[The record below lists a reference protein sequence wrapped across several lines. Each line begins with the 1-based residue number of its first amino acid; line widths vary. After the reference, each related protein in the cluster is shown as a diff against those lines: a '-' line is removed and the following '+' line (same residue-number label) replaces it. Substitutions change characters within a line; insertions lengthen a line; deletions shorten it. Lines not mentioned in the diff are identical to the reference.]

1 MRMMPALET
10 CEGECLGSIMLVV
23 ASQST
28 RRVTLFP
35 FTLMPS
41 RCHLQEVETE
51 REKKR
56 LCGSRERKMELVNDK
71 RHTIDTFFI
80 KVLHK

>member
-10 CEGECLGSIMLVV
+10 CEGVCLGSSMLVV

-41 RCHLQEVETE
+41 LCHLQEAGKE
-51 REKKR
+51 REKQ
-56 LCGSRERKMELVNDK
+56 
-71 RHTIDTFFI
+71 
-80 KVLHK
+80 

>member
-10 CEGECLGSIMLVV
+10 CEGECLGSSMLVV

-28 RRVTLFP
+28 RRVTLLP

-41 RCHLQEVETE
+41 LCHFP
-51 REKKR
+51 
-56 LCGSRERKMELVNDK
+56 S
-71 RHTIDTFFI
+71 FI
-80 KVLHK
+80 AAPNSMMLPSSGEPRSSW